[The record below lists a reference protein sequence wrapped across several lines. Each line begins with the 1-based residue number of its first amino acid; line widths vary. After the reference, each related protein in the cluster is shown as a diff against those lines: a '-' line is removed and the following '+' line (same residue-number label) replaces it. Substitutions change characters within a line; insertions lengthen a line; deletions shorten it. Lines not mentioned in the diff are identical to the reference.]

1 MEFEK
6 AAACKVQTAA
16 STSCPFLL
24 NVPYEGYTILHKKD
38 RSYLSVRFAPQHQ
51 AACFSL

>member
-16 STSCPFLL
+16 SVSYVVFSKCPLHKDTFNIDVSFLL
-24 NVPYEGYTILHKKD
+24 CPPGMGDN
-38 RSYLSVRFAPQHQ
+38 
-51 AACFSL
+51 